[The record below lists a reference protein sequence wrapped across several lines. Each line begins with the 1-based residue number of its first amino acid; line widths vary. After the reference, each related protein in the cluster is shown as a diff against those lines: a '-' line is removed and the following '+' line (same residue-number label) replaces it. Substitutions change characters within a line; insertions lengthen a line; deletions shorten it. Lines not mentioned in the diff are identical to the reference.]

1 MPFASALSEHPVPA
15 HAVGEVAGE
24 VLEKIGPN
32 PDLAMLFLTPPHAGA
47 LEDAAAAV
55 RSICHPKTLLG
66 CAAVAVAGVGR
77 EVEETPA
84 VSLWAGRF
92 GEVVP
97 ARFESVPAGDGAALA
112 GWPGPDTLP
121 FDPQALVLVGDP
133 FSFEV
138 DALFAMIS
146 ERYPGL
152 PVIGGM
158 ASAARAPGAN
168 RLVCDGEIL
177 TSGAVGA
184 FIGPGP
190 RLTAVVSQGC
200 RPIGTPLVVTKSERS
215 IVQELAGI
223 PPLERLVEQAQT
235 LPERDIRLIN
245 RGLHI
250 GLVINEHK
258 VEFDR
263 GDFLIRAVMG
273 ADQETGAI
281 QVNDEVEVG
290 TTVQFQVR
298 DADSADEDLRLLLI
312 DRTADGAMLFTCNGR
327 GRNMFGEPD
336 HDASVVKDLLGPVP
350 LGGIFAA
357 GELGPVGGRNFLHG
371 FTASVLLFEDGG

>member
-112 GWPGPDTLP
+112 GWPGPGTLP

-146 ERYPGL
+146 ERHPGL
-152 PVIGGM
+152 P
-158 ASAARAPGAN
+158 
-168 RLVCDGEIL
+168 
-177 TSGAVGA
+177 
-184 FIGPGP
+184 
-190 RLTAVVSQGC
+190 
-200 RPIGTPLVVTKSERS
+200 
-215 IVQELAGI
+215 
-223 PPLERLVEQAQT
+223 
-235 LPERDIRLIN
+235 
-245 RGLHI
+245 
-250 GLVINEHK
+250 
-258 VEFDR
+258 
-263 GDFLIRAVMG
+263 VMG

-357 GELGPVGGRNFLHG
+357 
-371 FTASVLLFEDGG
+371 